1 MAPNPQVPSLGGI
14 LGGAAAPAPA
24 ASIVGAAPSLA
35 APAAISNVAGAV
47 PVAAALPTNVA
58 VPSANGL
65 PNVAIPTGSILSV
78 TGQTVVPLASTAL
91 VQSLAG
97 LPINSGIPGLP
108 SLAGALSGLPL
119 PTTALSP
126 DLPLSSLPTNVQ
138 SLIPSGVPLSLPL
151 SAPIS
156 VLPSSVLETLPT
168 GLPGNLPLS
177 ALPIQNPA
185 LPTGLP
191 YVPLEAIS
199 PVQAILATLGE
210 SLISK
215 LTDQLATIIATITS
229 AVANVPVSGN
239 PTAVLA
245 GLSRHSMNTEESEK
259 SEEKRQLPDVPG
271 SQAVGGAVNTVTNL
285 LGGVTGG
292 LSGGAAGGS
301 SPLAQLGALTGVTSA
316 LTGGVLANS
325 NPLSFLTGGAL
336 KPLTDGSLIPVGSI
350 VGGLTGNSGGNILSG
365 VQSSLGSAVSN
376 GLGLAGNAANPLA
389 GVQNTVQGA
398 ISGLTGGA
406 AGGNPLGGL
415 LSGLSLSGGPLSSVT
430 GVLGNLGLGSI
441 VLNVVSL
448 LPVPQSLQDIVTSL
462 VSTVTT
468 SPANLLTNLPTGQLT
483 QLQSALSLLNLF
495 SSLNIGSLGPLR
507 DLTNVPAIQS
517 AASQINTQ
525 DLLTTL
531 SLLKTP
537 SFLPTNLASPGALLS
552 NPTELLSTIQ
562 KLSTQV
568 QQPSPAAAFLL
579 LQQINAGGLGDLVSA
594 LPSAAPAVPAAP
606 SAPALPN
613 LGALTGG
620 LSGAAPASASA
631 NVGANGNAGT
641 TIGRGRMM
649 DNEMMDEEE
658 VAEE

>member
-1 MAPNPQVPSLGGI
+1 MAPISQLPSLGGV

-35 APAAISNVAGAV
+35 APAAISNAVGAV

-65 PNVAIPTGSILSV
+65 PNVAIPTGSILSAIFGRRSFGPAAPNDSLTTKPPAVV
-78 TGQTVVPLASTAL
+78 TPNERPVFAPIWRTVVLATQRAHLGLAIEHLGDSSYRSARQPPTFGTANL
-91 VQSLAG
+91 QPRSANC
-97 LPINSGIPGLP
+97 LPII
-108 SLAGALSGLPL
+108 
-119 PTTALSP
+119 
-126 DLPLSSLPTNVQ
+126 
-138 SLIPSGVPLSLPL
+138 
-151 SAPIS
+151 
-156 VLPSSVLETLPT
+156 
-168 GLPGNLPLS
+168 
-177 ALPIQNPA
+177 
-185 LPTGLP
+185 
-191 YVPLEAIS
+191 PLEAIS

-215 LTDQLATIIATITS
+215 LTDQLTTIIATITG
-229 AVANVPVSGN
+229 AVANVPVADN
-239 PTAVLA
+239 PTAILA
-245 GLSRHSMNTEESEK
+245 GLSRHSMNNEETEK
-259 SEEKRQLPDVPG
+259 SKEKRQLPSVPG
-271 SQAVGGAVNTVTNL
+271 SEAVGGAVNTITNL

-301 SPLAQLGALTGVTSA
+301 PLTQLGALTGVTSA

-336 KPLTDGSLIPVGSI
+336 KPITDGSLIPVGSV

-376 GLGLAGNAANPLA
+376 GLGLAGNAGSPLA

-398 ISGLTGGA
+398 VSGLTGGA
-406 AGGNPLGGL
+406 AAGNPLGDL
-415 LSGLSLSGGPLSSVT
+415 TSGLSLSGGPLSSVT

-441 VLNVVSL
+441 VLKVVSL
-448 LPVPQSLQDIVTSL
+448 QRIPAYSSR
-462 VSTVTT
+462 TVQLTISGLA
-468 SPANLLTNLPTGQLT
+468 SPCPSEPSRHRHIPHVDGYHLSCFPPHQPPTGQLS
-483 QLQSALSLLNLF
+483 QLQSSLSLLNLF
-495 SSLNIGSLGPLR
+495 SSLNIASLGPLR
-507 DLTNVPAIQS
+507 DLTNIPSIQS

-537 SFLPTNLASPGALLS
+537 SFLPTNLASPEALLS

-594 LPSAAPAVPAAP
+594 LPSAAPAAPGSPAAP
-606 SAPALPN
+606 AAPAVPSVPALPN
-613 LGALTGG
+613 LGALN
-620 LSGAAPASASA
+620 GAAPASANA
-631 NVGANGNAGT
+631 NVGANGNAAT
-641 TIGRGRMM
+641 TVGRGRMM
-649 DNEMMDEEE
+649 KNEMMENEMMDEEE